1 MRMYNMDVSL
11 LKLKKWELLFWF
23 SLALSGIVY
32 IGYAVY
38 AISYTPEQRQ
48 ILLNQLGGVY
58 RSEDL
63 NKTNVSEGEVKQFA
77 YRSIRSAFNYNYIN
91 FRTKSNYKKLL
102 NGDDSSDMPDHRDVL
117 SSYFG
122 EDVKV
127 KLVKSLEE
135 SPWSSRFHAQRR
147 QVQSTFLSPPEKITS
162 DGFYL
167 STDNRL
173 KIDYQGRF
181 FVNVFADGEKTNRF
195 RVDYTVTLERK
206 PLLINKRERDYYFPP
221 MVPRNTF
228 EWRVSGFDW
237 KADRST

>member
-1 MRMYNMDVSL
+1 MHNMDVSL
-11 LKLKKWELLFWF
+11 IKLRKWECMFWL
-23 SLALSGIVY
+23 SLTLSAIVY
-32 IGYAVY
+32 IGYAFY
-38 AISYTPEQRQ
+38 AINYTPDQRQ

-58 RSEDL
+58 RAEDL

-77 YRSIRSAFNYNYIN
+77 YRSLQSAFNYNYID
-91 FRTKSNYKKLL
+91 FRTKSNYEKLITGED
-102 NGDDSSDMPDHRDVL
+102 NSDMPDHRDLL

-122 EDVKV
+122 KSVRS
-127 KLVKSLEE
+127 KLIKSLEE
-135 SPWSSRFHAQRR
+135 SPWSSRFYSQRR

-173 KIDYQGRF
+173 KIDYKGRF
-181 FVNVFADGEKTNRF
+181 FVKVFADGEKTNRF
-195 RVDYTVTLERK
+195 RIDYTVTLERK

-228 EWRVSGFDW
+228 EWRVSGLDW
-237 KADRST
+237 NADRST